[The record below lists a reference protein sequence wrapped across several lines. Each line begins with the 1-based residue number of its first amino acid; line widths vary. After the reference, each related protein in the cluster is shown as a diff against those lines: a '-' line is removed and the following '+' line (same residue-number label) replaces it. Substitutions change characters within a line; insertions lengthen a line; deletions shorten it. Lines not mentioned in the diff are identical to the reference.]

1 MSASHGLVLRF
12 EAQFA
17 PAGVQVSCMECAN
30 RVLRLTYRRQLQ
42 VHWDGVAPAGPVL
55 GLLLRKPGLTSSQDQ
70 HSGGHDHEEHA
81 HDHADHGHAG
91 HDHGHRDH
99 AHDLREA
106 SRRSLFIALTLTGSY
121 MIAEVIGGLLSGSLA
136 LLADAGH
143 MLTDAASIALAL
155 LAMWISNREATVAR
169 TFGFHRTEVLAAL
182 INTVSLWLIAAWIF
196 YEAYH
201 RFLHGAEIE
210 GVLML
215 SVGAV
220 GLLVNIIVA
229 YVLHAQAGHSLN
241 VHGAF
246 LHVLGDLMGT
256 VGVIVSG
263 ILILTFGW
271 DIADP
276 IISVVIGA
284 LILIS
289 TRPLFQ
295 KVMQVLV
302 EGTPEHVDMY
312 KLCADIEDVDGVTV
326 IHDVHVWTISSNYY
340 ALSAHVLIEPSH
352 DGDSKEMLAKMRNI
366 AYSDYNITHATFQ
379 LETTVSDCHEGHH
392 VGHLLARAESHL

>member
-1 MSASHGLVLRF
+1 MASSHEHDHHDHG
-12 EAQFA
+12 
-17 PAGVQVSCMECAN
+17 
-30 RVLRLTYRRQLQ
+30 
-42 VHWDGVAPAGPVL
+42 D
-55 GLLLRKPGLTSSQDQ
+55 
-70 HSGGHDHEEHA
+70 HSGHDHDDHSG
-81 HDHADHGHAG
+81 HDHHG
-91 HDHGHRDH
+91 HDHGHHDH

-106 SRRSLFIALTLTGSY
+106 SRRSLIIALSLTGSY
-121 MIAEVIGGLLSGSLA
+121 MIAEVIGGILSGSLA

-182 INTVSLWLIAAWIF
+182 INTISLWLIAGWIF

-201 RFLHGAEIE
+201 RFLHSAEIE
-210 GVLML
+210 GILML

-220 GLLVNIIVA
+220 GLVVNIVVA

-246 LHVLGDLMGT
+246 LHVLGDLMGS

-263 ILILTFGW
+263 VLILAFGW
-271 DIADP
+271 NIADP

-284 LILIS
+284 LILVS

-295 KVMQVLV
+295 KVVDVLL
-302 EGTPEHVDMY
+302 EGTPSHVDTY
-312 KLCADIEDVDGVTV
+312 KLCADIEDVEGVTV

-340 ALSAHVLIEPSH
+340 ALTVHVLIDPSYE
-352 DGDSKEMLAKMRNI
+352 GDVNEMLAKMRAI
-366 AYSDYNITHATFQ
+366 AYEDYNIMHATFQ
-379 LETTVSDCHEGHH
+379 LETTVSSCHEDHH
-392 VGHLLARAESHL
+392 VGHLMARAESHL

>member
-1 MSASHGLVLRF
+1 M
-12 EAQFA
+12 
-17 PAGVQVSCMECAN
+17 
-30 RVLRLTYRRQLQ
+30 
-42 VHWDGVAPAGPVL
+42 
-55 GLLLRKPGLTSSQDQ
+55 TSSQDQ
-70 HSGGHDHEEHA
+70 HSGEHA
-81 HDHADHGHAG
+81 HSDHGHAG
-91 HDHGHRDH
+91 YDHGHHDH

-229 YVLHAQAGHSLN
+229 YGLHAQAGHSLN

-340 ALSAHVLIEPSH
+340 ALSAHVLIDPSH